1 MHENSYQNILMAFV
15 SAGDN
20 LLFWLDKH
28 RKVYIYES
36 SMLVLLCVDSNS
48 AVRDKLLG
56 PHIIQGIELYKL
68 LL

>member
-1 MHENSYQNILMAFV
+1 MALV

-28 RKVYIYES
+28 RVYIYES